1 MRHLTLILAAT
12 GCLAA
17 FGVAGCGS
25 SSSSSGAGSSASS
38 SSAGGATTAS
48 SSSSATKHFA
58 KTKFVLHAGLA
69 FGAFKHFIYNPVKA
83 GDLKHPFSHKLTL
96 VKAGLASLFVYHEL
110 KLAAEDVHSSKILS
124 ALFSP
129 LTAAADKIKSLKSSL
144 TSGSVNPSAIEGLN
158 SQLGQIGNTA
168 SSKGQS
174 VTEAIPSVAQLA
186 SHG

>member
-25 SSSSSGAGSSASS
+25 SSSSSGAGSSS
-38 SSAGGATTAS
+38 SSAAGATTAS
-48 SSSSATKHFA
+48 SSSSGTKHFA

-83 GDLKHPFSHKLTL
+83 GDLKHPFSHKFTL

-110 KLAAEDVHSSKILS
+110 KLAAEDVRSSKILS

-144 TSGSVNPSAIEGLN
+144 TSGGASSADIEGLN
-158 SQLGQIGNTA
+158 SQLSQIGSTA

-174 VTEAIPSVAQLA
+174 ITEAIPSVTQLA